1 MKYTHIH
8 INPDEM
14 PSSKFLG
21 MEILIFETCGDKQHA
36 GPMLKMLFN
45 GLLTQSWHGHLRWN
59 GMDTVAEFHQRMKTT
74 YVSIVSFDMW

>member
-1 MKYTHIH
+1 MKYTHIP

-45 GLLTQSWHGHLRWN
+45 GLLTQSWHGHFEMEWD
-59 GMDTVAEFHQRMKTT
+59 G
-74 YVSIVSFDMW
+74 YSG